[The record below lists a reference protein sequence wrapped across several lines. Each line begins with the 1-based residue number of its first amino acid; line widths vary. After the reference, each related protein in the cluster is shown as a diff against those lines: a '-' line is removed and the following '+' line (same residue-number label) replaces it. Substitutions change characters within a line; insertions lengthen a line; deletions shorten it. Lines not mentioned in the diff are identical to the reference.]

1 MEIIEKK
8 ENKIIFKAKMDT
20 SLSNAIRRYVFHIPV
35 LAIDEVEIH
44 KNDSALYDET
54 IAHRIGLIPLDSK
67 KVSQKKEVNLK
78 LDVKKEGIVYSGEFH
93 GDVKPAY
100 DKIPITSLGKGQ
112 EIELT
117 AIARMGQGS
126 THAKFSPGF
135 MTYREAMEVKV
146 DKNIPKEFLDELPEQ
161 VVKKGEAIVYD
172 PSVLEKVEYCAEIA
186 NKKDK
191 EYVKITPSGE
201 VVLSVESFGQIT
213 PEEIFKKAMEALKD
227 DMEDLSKSISK
238 S

>member
-8 ENKIIFKAKMDT
+8 ENKIIFKTKLDT
-20 SLSNAIRRYVFHIPV
+20 SLSNAIRRYVYQIPI

-54 IAHRIGLIPLDSK
+54 IAHRLGLIPLDSK
-67 KVSQKKEVNLK
+67 KASSKKEASLK
-78 LDVKKEGIVYSGEFH
+78 LDVKKEGAVYSGEFH
-93 GDVKPAY
+93 GEVKPVY
-100 DKIPITSLGKGQ
+100 DKIPITSLSKGQ

-117 AIARMGQGS
+117 AIARMGKGS

-135 MTYREAMEVKV
+135 ITYREAMDVKI

-161 VVKKGEAIVYD
+161 VAKKGEAIVYD
-172 PSVLEKVEYCAEIA
+172 PSVWERVEYCAEVA

-213 PEEIFKKAMEALKD
+213 PEEIFKKAIEVLRD
-227 DMEDLSKSISK
+227 DLEELSKSVSK
-238 S
+238 A